1 MTVIEFKEQV
11 FKKALESGCTA
22 AEIYFSEGESFS
34 VDVRQGV
41 VDEYSVSK
49 ELGLNLRVEYDGKN
63 GYAYTE
69 ALEDADTLVAKAIDN
84 AKSVESSDI
93 SPMQGKCE
101 YEMIEKHSHPID
113 ALSEKEKIDLAIS
126 IEQKTL
132 KRDPRVDR
140 VESANCT
147 TTTGRTCIYNTLGLD
162 AESDD
167 DISYTYVLPIMR
179 DGEQVKNSMAFRSG
193 GKAMEIDSLVDEAV
207 AECALQFGAKTVPAG
222 KYNIIIRNTAFV
234 DLLTAFSPIF
244 SADNAQKGLS
254 LLANK
259 EGEVIGS
266 SLLTIVD
273 DPLHPEAPRAFDAE
287 GVPSVTK
294 TVVENGVFKTLLY
307 NLRTA
312 KKAGCEST
320 SNASR
325 AGTSAPIDITPSV
338 MYVKPGDKSYDE
350 LIAQLGNGLVITDMS
365 GLHSGLN
372 TVSGEFS
379 LLSRGLLIEGG
390 KVVRAVDQITV
401 GGNFIELLKSIEAI
415 GSDLRFGLPFGAVVG
430 SPSILINDVIISGS

>member
-167 DISYTYVLPIMR
+167 DISYTY
-179 DGEQVKNSMAFRSG
+179 
-193 GKAMEIDSLVDEAV
+193 
-207 AECALQFGAKTVPAG
+207 
-222 KYNIIIRNTAFV
+222 TA
-234 DLLTAFSPIF
+234 DH
-244 SADNAQKGLS
+244 
-254 LLANK
+254 
-259 EGEVIGS
+259 EGRRTGQE
-266 SLLTIVD
+266 
-273 DPLHPEAPRAFDAE
+273 F
-287 GVPSVTK
+287 
-294 TVVENGVFKTLLY
+294 NGVQK
-307 NLRTA
+307 R
-312 KKAGCEST
+312 
-320 SNASR
+320 R
-325 AGTSAPIDITPSV
+325 Q
-338 MYVKPGDKSYDE
+338 GDGDR
-350 LIAQLGNGLVITDMS
+350 QP
-365 GLHSGLN
+365 
-372 TVSGEFS
+372 
-379 LLSRGLLIEGG
+379 R
-390 KVVRAVDQITV
+390 R
-401 GGNFIELLKSIEAI
+401 
-415 GSDLRFGLPFGAVVG
+415 
-430 SPSILINDVIISGS
+430 